1 VSHVIHVST
10 GKGKIPEDEME
21 IATDLY
27 AAMQSFFKK
36 YDEYRPRPL
45 FIMGESY
52 AGKYVPSIGGSPFFI
67 SGRDTKRASSACLC
81 CLVDCILS
89 QTVGKVLMLL
99 ILIHIMHTGHCWMA
113 GKSTSCHRTA
123 NGNISGKHH

>member
-1 VSHVIHVST
+1 MRHVIHVST

-36 YDEYRPRPL
+36 FDEYRPRPL

-52 AGKYVPSIGGSPFFI
+52 AGKYVPSIGGSPFSHLGETQRGI
-67 SGRDTKRASSACLC
+67 HLSVSA
-81 CLVDCILS
+81 
-89 QTVGKVLMLL
+89 
-99 ILIHIMHTGHCWMA
+99 A
-113 GKSTSCHRTA
+113 
-123 NGNISGKHH
+123 